1 MSAAEYSVHGKVAV
15 ITLNNPPVNGLG
27 HPLRTDLSAG
37 LERAAA
43 DTGIEAVVL
52 IGAGNAF
59 SGGADI
65 REFNTPKIQMSP
77 TVHEIIRRIEAFP
90 KPVIAAIHK
99 VAMGGGLELAL
110 GCHFRVAIRGTQI
123 ALPEVKLGLVP
134 GAGGTQR
141 LPRAIGPQ
149 AALEMIVSGNPV
161 ETKKAVQMGLLDSII
176 EGDLLAGAIAFAGQ
190 VVGEH
195 RPLRRL
201 RDVTPKL
208 DDATFFFAEAR
219 SRVAAQSRGFSA
231 PMKCLECVEAAVTL
245 PFDDGLAFE
254 HRRSEELVQTVE
266 SRALRHAFFG
276 ERAVTKIPDIPENT
290 PAREI
295 RKAAVIGAGAMGS
308 GIAMTFAN
316 ASIPVTLLE
325 IKQEALERGIATIL
339 DAYRDT
345 MRKGQITQEEVD
357 RRMGLIRTTLSYD
370 DIADADF
377 VVEAVFED
385 LNVKKTVFEK
395 LDQVINSG
403 AILATN
409 TSTLDVSNIAALSK
423 RPQDVIGTHFV
434 FPANIMRLIEIV
446 RGPKTS
452 KEVVATAMKL
462 ARIMRKVGVV
472 SGMYDGFIG
481 NRMLEQYMRQALSM
495 LDEGALPQSIDSALE
510 KWGMAMGPFAM
521 SDLAGNDVGWS
532 LRKRDDVEQPRVA
545 YSKIVDRICE
555 QGRFGRKTGLGWYR
569 YDARNPTPEP
579 DPAVETLI
587 EDYRREIGITPRKV
601 GEHEIIERCIFA
613 LVNEAARILEEGVAL
628 RAIDIDVIFLTG
640 YGFPTYRGGPLF
652 YADTIGLENVV
663 AAMKK
668 YHTGYHGE
676 CWEVAPLLARLA
688 ADQKAFN

>member
-110 GCHFRVAIRGTQI
+110 GCHFRVAIRGAQI

-219 SRVAAQSRGFSA
+219 SRVAAQSRGFPA

-276 ERAVTKIPDIPENT
+276 ERAVTKIPDIPAGT

-295 RKAAVIGAGAMGS
+295 RKVAVIGAGARGS

-663 AAMKK
+663 AAMKE
-668 YHTGYHGE
+668 YHKGYHGE